1 MKKYL
6 IALLLATSTFMF
18 IGCGKAEPV
27 QEEKS
32 IAVSVQAAK
41 GGDIENT
48 NTFSGTTKIK
58 DETSVTVEMGGVI
71 EEMDVQLGDHVSRGQ
86 TLLRIKGTDIEN
98 SIKSAQAA
106 VNSAQAAYND
116 SDVQIAN
123 SQNSLES
130 ALTNAKVSYDKA
142 VSGYEETKRQF
153 DNTEQLYQAGA
164 VSEDAYKQAQSGL
177 DQSQK
182 SVEQAQAALDA
193 AQKSYDTGVGNREQA
208 KAAIESAQ
216 VSLETALS
224 NRDKLTLKSPVDGVI
239 TAKNFEVNEMATQGQ
254 PAFVISSPE
263 ILQIDLNITQSDIG
277 KFTEGQ
283 TVNVIIDGQTVEGTV
298 NYVPTVA
305 DSSSS
310 LYKVEVLVNNTDGQF
325 KAGMSAQ
332 VEVSIE
338 KESDVI
344 KVPKKAILE
353 EEGVKYV
360 YIVGD
365 DNRAVKKEI
374 ETGIE
379 TADTVEIK
387 SGVNSDDT
395 VVIGGLSLISDNTK
409 LFPVVKED

>member
-6 IALLLATSTFMF
+6 IALLLAVSTISL

-27 QEEKS
+27 QEEKA

-58 DETSVTVEMGGVI
+58 NETAVTVEMGGTI
-71 EEMDVQLGDHVSRGQ
+71 EEMNVQLGDKVTKGQ

-98 SIKSAQAA
+98 NIKTAQAA

-116 SDVQIAN
+116 SDVTVAN
-123 SQNSLES
+123 SQNQLES
-130 ALTNAKVSYDKA
+130 GLANAKVAYDKA
-142 VSGYEETKRQF
+142 LSGYEETKRQY
-153 DNTEQLYQAGA
+153 DNTAQLYDAGA
-164 VSEDAYKQAQSGL
+164 VSEDVYKQAQAGL
-177 DQSQK
+177 EQSQK
-182 SVEQAQAALDA
+182 SVEQAQASLDA

-208 KAAIESAQ
+208 KAAIEQAQ
-216 VSLETALS
+216 VGLETALS

-239 TAKNFEVNEMATQGQ
+239 TAKNFDVNEMASQGQ
-254 PAFVISSPE
+254 PAFVISSTG
-263 ILQIDLNITQSDIG
+263 ILQIDLNITQADIG

-298 NYVPTVA
+298 NNVPEVA

-310 LYKVEVLVNNTDGQF
+310 LYKVEVLVDNSDGQF
-325 KAGMSAQ
+325 KAGMSAE

-338 KESDVI
+338 KQNNVI
-344 KVPKKAILE
+344 TVPKKSILE
-353 EEGVKYV
+353 EDGVKYV

-374 ETGIE
+374 TTGIE
-379 TADTVEIK
+379 TASTVEIK
-387 SGVNSDDT
+387 SGVDADDT
-395 VVIGGLSLISDNTK
+395 VVIGGLSLISEDTK